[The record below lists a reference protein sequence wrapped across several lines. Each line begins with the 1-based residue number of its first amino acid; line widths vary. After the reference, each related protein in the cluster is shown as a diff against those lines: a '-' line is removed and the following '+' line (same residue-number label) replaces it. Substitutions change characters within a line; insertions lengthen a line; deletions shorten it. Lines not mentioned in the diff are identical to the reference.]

1 LEEHK
6 IQGEED
12 QALEKKIKRR
22 TTKNRGGT
30 GKGLSFKF
38 SKPSSPTNVN
48 CSAPPRR
55 KATTRQ
61 SVGEGDDDE

>member
-22 TTKNRGGT
+22 TTKNRGT

-61 SVGEGDDDE
+61 SVVEGDDDE